1 MPWPL
6 GCIFLMTRREL
17 GLSRAALRRA
27 ALGEGGRGQN
37 HGGRYDHWFKHPFL
51 LLHNESG
58 ENVPT
63 SLVFRIFP
71 VPRRKALEA

>member
-37 HGGRYDHWFKHPFL
+37 HGGRYDHWFKHPFRL
-51 LLHNESG
+51 LQMNG

-63 SLVFRIFP
+63 SLMFRIFP
-71 VPRRKALEA
+71 LLRRKAVEA

>member
-1 MPWPL
+1 MPRPL

-17 GLSRAALRRA
+17 GLSRAAFLRA
-27 ALGEGGRGQN
+27 ALGERGRGQN
-37 HGGRYDHWFKHPFL
+37 HGSRYDHWFEHPFL
-51 LLHNESG
+51 LLQMNG

-71 VPRRKALEA
+71 LLRRKASEA